1 MSTACNHRPP
11 PPVDPMDR
19 SRFPVDPWRLVE
31 TAYDPED
38 LGLTETL
45 FSVANGYL
53 GLRGNV
59 EEGRDTFAHG
69 TYVNGFHETWPI
81 QHAEEAYG
89 LARVGQTIVN
99 VPDPKTIKL
108 YVDDEPLL
116 LSTADLEHYERS
128 LDFRDGML
136 RREVIWRTSAGKRVR
151 ISSSRMVSVVQRHLA
166 VMTFEVEM
174 LDGEAPLV
182 ISSQVLNR
190 QDGFDEYHV
199 RSAAMGAGVD
209 PRQAEGLDHRV
220 LDPKLHE
227 LRDDR
232 LLVGYRCHNSRMT
245 LALAVQHQLE
255 TDNPF
260 TQRAS
265 VTQDQ
270 AKEVYRIDARRH
282 QPVRLTK
289 IVSVHTSRGVPARE
303 LADRCMRTLDRAQT
317 EGVDAVHAEHAETWD
332 RFWQESDVLVEGQGL
347 GHVQQ
352 AVRWNLFQLGQASIR
367 AGSHGIPAKGL
378 TGSGYGG
385 HYFWDTECYVLPFL
399 IHTHPQA
406 ARNALRFRHGMLD
419 QARKR
424 ASELSQ
430 YGALYPWRTINGE
443 EASAY
448 FAAGTAQYH
457 INADVAY
464 ALMKYARATGDRE
477 FLRNDGVDI
486 LVETA
491 RLWVDLGFW
500 QPNGDES
507 FHIHAVTGPDEY
519 TTVVNDNLFTN
530 VMAQLNLRAAV
541 EAVRELETADTNGL
555 ARAVARL
562 RLGQWEVDDWEQA
575 ADGMHIPYDERLR
588 VHPQDSHFL
597 EREVWDLDA
606 TPDER
611 RPLLL
616 HYHPLVIYRFQVL
629 KQADVVLALYLA
641 GDQFTAEEKLADFD
655 YYDPITSGDSSL
667 SAVVQS
673 IVAAEVG
680 YQDLA
685 LRYFYGSLFVDL
697 TDRHGNT
704 ADGVHVASTGGVWSA
719 LVGGFGG
726 MRDHGGDLTFDP
738 RLPLEWDC
746 LTWRMRWHG
755 CRLRVSLERDALS
768 LAVEVGGPVT
778 VHVRG
783 EQVQVGAEEVRV
795 PLAGQGPRR
804 DGGPDTGNRGQSIPT
819 DREQTRRVSSSPV
832 SPGVVPHSWPVGAPD
847 PTGPVPVQR
856 HPRDL

>member
-1 MSTACNHRPP
+1 
-11 PPVDPMDR
+11 MDR

-31 TAYDPED
+31 TAYDVED
-38 LGLTETL
+38 IAVTETL

-53 GLRGNV
+53 GFRGNV

-81 QHAEEAYG
+81 RHAESAFG
-89 LARVGQTIVN
+89 FARTGQTIVN
-99 VPDPKTIKL
+99 APDAKVMKI

-128 LDFRDGML
+128 LDFRDGTL

-151 ISSSRMVSVVQRHLA
+151 ISSTRMVSVVQRHLA
-166 VMTFEVEM
+166 VLTFEVEM
-174 LDGEAPLV
+174 LQGDAPLV

-199 RSAAMGAGVD
+199 KSASMGTGFD
-209 PRQAEGLDHRV
+209 PRRAEGLDHRV
-220 LDPKLHE
+220 LDPVLHE
-227 LRDDR
+227 VRDER
-232 LLVGYRCHNSRMT
+232 LLQGYRCHNSTMT
-245 LALAVQHQLE
+245 LALAVQHVMD

-260 TQRAS
+260 IERAT
-265 VTQDQ
+265 VGADQ
-270 AKEVYRIDARRH
+270 AKEVYRVDAR
-282 QPVRLTK
+282 QGVPVRLTK
-289 IVSVHTSRGVPARE
+289 LVSVHSSRGVLSRE
-303 LADRCMRTLDRAQT
+303 LADRCLRTLDRAEE
-317 EGVDAVHAEHAETWD
+317 EGADSVRAEHAATWE
-332 RFWQESDVLVEGQGL
+332 RFWQESDVLVEGEGL
-347 GHVQQ
+347 DHVQQ

-419 QARKR
+419 QARQR
-424 ASELSQ
+424 ASEMAQ
-430 YGALYPWRTINGE
+430 YGALFPWRTINGE

-464 ALMKYARATGDRE
+464 ALIKYSRATGDRE

-486 LVETA
+486 LIETA

-500 QPNGDES
+500 QRNGDES
-507 FHIHAVTGPDEY
+507 FHIHSVTGPDEY

-541 EAVRELETADTNGL
+541 EAVRELEMTDRRGL

-562 RLGQWEVDDWEQA
+562 RLGKSEVSDWERA
-575 ADGMHIPYDERLR
+575 ADHMHIPYDRALG

-606 TPDER
+606 TPDAR

-616 HYHPLVIYRFQVL
+616 HYHPLVIYRFQVI

-641 GDQFTAEEKLADFD
+641 GDQFTEQEKLSNFD
-655 YYDPITSGDSSL
+655 YYDPITSGDSTL

-673 IVAAEVG
+673 IMAAEVG

-685 LRYFYGSLFVDL
+685 LRYFYGALFVDL
-697 TDRHGNT
+697 VDRHGNT
-704 ADGVHVASTGGVWSA
+704 SQGVHVASTGGVWSA

-726 MRDHGGDLTFDP
+726 MRDHSGDLTFDP
-738 RLPLEWDC
+738 RLPQGWDSI
-746 LTWRMRWHG
+746 TWRMRWHG
-755 CRLRVSLERDALS
+755 SRLRVRLEPDALL

-778 VHVRG
+778 AHVRG
-783 EQVQVGAEEVRV
+783 QQVQVGAEVVRV
-795 PLAGQGPRR
+795 PLADQGPRR
-804 DGGPDTGNRGQSIPT
+804 NGGPHTGDRGQSIPT
-819 DREQTRRVSSSPV
+819 DREQSRRVSSSPIP
-832 SPGVVPHSWPVGAPD
+832 PGVVPHSWPSGMPD
-847 PTGPVPVQR
+847 PSGPVPV
-856 HPRDL
+856 RDH

>member
-1 MSTACNHRPP
+1 
-11 PPVDPMDR
+11 MDR

-31 TAYDPED
+31 TDYDPED

-81 QHAEEAYG
+81 RHAEEAYG

-99 VPDPKTIKL
+99 VPDPKTLKL

-136 RREVIWRTSAGKRVR
+136 RREVVWRTSAGKRVR
-151 ISSSRMVSVVQRHLA
+151 ISSTRMVSVVQRHLA

-190 QDGFDEYHV
+190 QDGSDEYHV
-199 RSAAMGAGVD
+199 PSAAMGTGVD
-209 PRQAEGLDHRV
+209 PRKAEGLGHRV
-220 LDPKLHE
+220 LDPQLHE

-232 LLVGYRCHNSRMT
+232 LLMGYRCHNSRMT
-245 LALAVQHQLE
+245 LALAVQHLME
-255 TDNPF
+255 TDNTF
-260 TQRAS
+260 TQRAT
-265 VTQDQ
+265 VGQDQ
-270 AKEVYRIDARRH
+270 GKEVYRIDARQH
-282 QPVRLTK
+282 VPIRLTK
-289 IVSVHTSRGVPARE
+289 IVSVHTSRGVPVPE
-303 LADRCMRTLDRAQT
+303 LADRCMRTLDRAEL
-317 EGVDAVHAEHAETWD
+317 EGMDALHAEHAATWD
-332 RFWQESDVLVEGQGL
+332 RFWEESDVLVQGHRL

-367 AGSHGIPAKGL
+367 SGSHGIPAKGL

-419 QARKR
+419 QARTR

-464 ALMKYARATGDRE
+464 ALMKYARATGDRK

-491 RLWVDLGFW
+491 RLWADLGFW

-541 EAVRELETADTNGL
+541 EAVRELEMADANGL

-562 RLGQWEVDDWEQA
+562 RLGKSEVDDWERA
-575 ADGMHIPYDERLR
+575 ADGMHIPYDDRLG

-641 GDQFTAEEKLADFD
+641 GDQFSAEQKLADFD

-667 SAVVQS
+667 SSVVQS

-685 LRYFYGSLFVDL
+685 LRYFYGALFVDL

-726 MRDHGGDLTFDP
+726 MRDHGGNLTFDP
-738 RLPLEWDC
+738 RLPREWDC

-755 CRLRVSLERDALS
+755 CRLRVRLEHDALS
-768 LAVEVGGPVT
+768 IAVEVGGPVT

-783 EQVQVGAEEVRV
+783 EQVQVGTEEVRV
-795 PLAGQGPRR
+795 PLADQGPRR
-804 DGGPDTGNRGQSIPT
+804 DGGPDTGDRGQSIPT
-819 DREQTRRVSSSPV
+819 DREQSRRVSSSPV
-832 SPGVVPHSWPVGAPD
+832 PPGVVPHNWPVGSAD
-847 PTGPVPVQR
+847 ITGPVPVQR
-856 HPRDL
+856 HPRDV

>member
-19 SRFPVDPWRLVE
+19 SRFPADPWRLVE

-59 EEGRDTFAHG
+59 EEGRDTYAHG

-128 LDFRDGML
+128 LDFRDGLL
-136 RREVIWRTSAGKRVR
+136 RREVVWRTSAGKRVR
-151 ISSSRMVSVVQRHLA
+151 ISSTRMVSVVQRHLA

-174 LDGEAPLV
+174 LDGDAPLV

-209 PRQAEGLDHRV
+209 PRKAEGLDHRV

-227 LRDDR
+227 LRDER

-245 LALAVQHQLE
+245 LALAVQHRME
-255 TDNPF
+255 TDNVF
-260 TQRAS
+260 TRRAS

-270 AKEVYRIDARRH
+270 AKEVYRVDARRH
-282 QPVRLTK
+282 VPLRLTK
-289 IVSVHTSRGVPARE
+289 IVSVHTSRGVPVRE
-303 LADRCMRTLDRAQT
+303 LADRCMRTLDRAET

-332 RFWQESDVLVEGQGL
+332 RFWQESDVLVDGQGL
-347 GHVQQ
+347 EHVQQ

-419 QARKR
+419 RARQR

-464 ALMKYARATGDRE
+464 ALMKYTRATGDRE

-491 RLWVDLGFW
+491 RLWADLGFW
-500 QPNGDES
+500 QRNGDES

-562 RLGQWEVDDWEQA
+562 RLAKWEVDDWEQA
-575 ADGMHIPYDERLR
+575 ADGMHIPYNERLG

-641 GDQFTAEEKLADFD
+641 GDQFAAEEKLADFD

-673 IVAAEVG
+673 IIAAEVG

-726 MRDHGGDLTFDP
+726 MRDHSGDLTFDP
-738 RLPLEWDC
+738 RLPQEWDR

-755 CRLRVSLERDALS
+755 CRLRVTLEHDALT

-783 EQVQVGAEEVRV
+783 EQVQVGTEEVRV
-795 PLAGQGPRR
+795 HLPDQGPRR
-804 DGGPDTGNRGQSIPT
+804 NGGPDTGDRGQSIPT
-819 DREQTRRVSSSPV
+819 VREQTHRGSSSPV

-847 PTGPVPVQR
+847 PTGPVHVHR
-856 HPRDL
+856 HPEEV

>member
-1 MSTACNHRPP
+1 VTIGSHHRPP
-11 PPVDPMDR
+11 EAADPLDR

-31 TAYDPED
+31 TAYDLED
-38 LGLTETL
+38 IAVTETL

-81 QHAEEAYG
+81 RHAEEAYG

-116 LSTADLEHYERS
+116 LTTADLEHYERA
-128 LDFRDGML
+128 LDFRDGVL

-151 ISSSRMVSVVQRHLA
+151 ISSTRMVSVVQRHLA

-174 LDGEAPLV
+174 LHGDAPVV

-190 QDGFDEYHV
+190 QDGSDEYHV
-199 RSAAMGAGVD
+199 RSQAMGEGFD
-209 PRQAEGLDHRV
+209 PRRAQGLGHRV
-220 LDPKLHE
+220 LDPRLHE
-227 LRDDR
+227 VRDER
-232 LLVGYRCHNSRMT
+232 LLQGYRCHNSRMT
-245 LALAVQHQLE
+245 LAVAVQHLMDTE
-255 TDNPF
+255 NDF
-260 TQRAS
+260 TERAAVS
-265 VTQDQ
+265 EDE
-270 AKEVYRIDARRH
+270 AKEVYRVDARRGV
-282 QPVRLTK
+282 PVRLTK
-289 IVSVHTSRGVPARE
+289 LVSVHTSRGVPPRE
-303 LADRCMRTLDRAQT
+303 LADRCLRTLDRAEEQ
-317 EGVDAVHAEHAETWD
+317 GVRAVREDHADTWA
-332 RFWQESDVLVEGQGL
+332 RFWQESDVLVEGEGL
-347 GHVQQ
+347 EHVQQ
-352 AVRWNLFQLGQASIR
+352 AVRWNLFQLGQASMR

-419 QARKR
+419 QARQR
-424 ASELSQ
+424 ASEMAQ

-464 ALMKYARATGDRE
+464 ALIKYSRATGDRE

-486 LVETA
+486 LIETA

-500 QPNGDES
+500 QRNGDES
-507 FHIHAVTGPDEY
+507 FHIHSVTGPDEY

-541 EAVRELETADTNGL
+541 EAVRELEVTDPRGL

-562 RLGQWEVDDWEQA
+562 RLGKSEVGEWERA
-575 ADGMHIPYDERLR
+575 ADGMHIPYDETFG

-606 TPDER
+606 TPDDR

-616 HYHPLVIYRFQVL
+616 HYHPLVIYRFQVI

-641 GDQFTAEEKLADFD
+641 GDQFSAAEKRADFD
-655 YYDPITSGDSSL
+655 YYDPITSGDSTL
-667 SAVVQS
+667 SGVVQS
-673 IVAAEVG
+673 IMAAEVG

-685 LRYFYGSLFVDL
+685 LRYFYGALFVDL
-697 TDRHGNT
+697 ADRHGNT
-704 ADGVHVASTGGVWSA
+704 SEGVHVASTGGVWSA

-726 MRDHGGDLTFDP
+726 MRDYGGDLTFDP
-738 RLPLEWDC
+738 RLPRGWDSI
-746 LTWRMRWHG
+746 TWRMRWHG
-755 CRLRVSLERDALS
+755 CRLKVRLERDALLLS
-768 LAVEVGGPVT
+768 AEVGGPVT
-778 VHVRG
+778 ARVRG
-783 EQVQVGAEEVRV
+783 EQVQIGTDVVRV
-795 PLAGQGPRR
+795 ALADQGPRLN
-804 DGGPDTGNRGQSIPT
+804 GGPDTGDRGQSIPT
-819 DREQTRRVSSSPV
+819 DREQSRRVSSSPV
-832 SPGVVPHSWPVGAPD
+832 PSGVVPHSWPSGMPD
-847 PTGPVPVQR
+847 PSGPVPVR
-856 HPRDL
+856 GS